1 MLPDTGEP
9 ARRPRIPRRDPSELP
24 GAAQCW
30 VCLQLEDD
38 ERTRETQFLVS
49 LVGAAAY
56 AVCIR
61 CGQEAPDC
69 EDPAYVARVRRYLG
83 ALAS

>member
-1 MLPDTGEP
+1 MPPDTGEP
-9 ARRPRIPRRDPSELP
+9 AREPRIPRRDPSELP
-24 GAAQCW
+24 GAAPCW
-30 VCLQLEDD
+30 VCLQLEDA
-38 ERTRETQFLVS
+38 ERARDTQILVS

-56 AVCIR
+56 AVCAR

-69 EDPAYVARVRRYLG
+69 EDEAYRARVRRYLG